1 MCECVFVSKWWSVYG
16 MTFDHDT
23 STHQCILDWVRL
35 IVPSQFPSNNV
46 GCELSHT
53 NTQQPSLCLIPNKKA
68 TQPDASKNLRSPAHS
83 TAQHIRTLKSTEV
96 KAIWM
101 NDFTLK
107 ACAIKIEILN
117 MDGGSGCWYVFQ
129 CGVLSIFF
137 NGNQWP
143 CLYEAN
149 RLLSKRKSVQIQIYM
164 DNSS

>member
-83 TAQHIRTLKSTEV
+83 TAHTYIEEHRGESYLNEWFHIEGMCYQNRNTEHG
-96 KAIWM
+96 WW
-101 NDFTLK
+101 L
-107 ACAIKIEILN
+107 
-117 MDGGSGCWYVFQ
+117 
-129 CGVLSIFF
+129 
-137 NGNQWP
+137 
-143 CLYEAN
+143 
-149 RLLSKRKSVQIQIYM
+149 RLLVCISVWSAFNIFQWKSMAMFIRSQSVA
-164 DNSS
+164 